1 MRIARY
7 KEGVRSGALLT
18 VLGAVVLITTGC
30 SATPAAA
37 PTTSAPSPS
46 PTATPLP
53 TPSARAGEILRSTFE
68 QGVIDAPSAR
78 LPDVAALYVEV
89 ACSGP
94 SASTMRWALQGA
106 DGTPFGPSGEQDC
119 TGPPTTSGLGI
130 AGDTPARIEVPIVP
144 GTGVTAGYAIVR
156 RDSP

>member
-1 MRIARY
+1 MR
-7 KEGVRSGALLT
+7 VGALLT
-18 VLGAVVLITTGC
+18 LLGAGVLITTGC
-30 SATPAAA
+30 SATRAAE
-37 PTTSAPSPS
+37 PTASTPSPS

-68 QGVIDAPSAR
+68 HGVIDAPSAR
-78 LPDVAALYVEV
+78 LPDVATLYVET

-94 SASTMRWALQGA
+94 DGSTMRWALQGA
-106 DGTPFGPSGEQDC
+106 DGSAFGPSGEQDC

-130 AGDTPARIEVPIVP
+130 AGDTPPRIEVSIVP
-144 GTGVTAGYAIVR
+144 GSGVTAGYAIVR